1 MTQAPPSSPPGPPG
15 SNLPE
20 YTVGELSTALK
31 RTVEDRYGHVR
42 VRGEISQPKRHSSG
56 HVYLRLK
63 DTQAVLDAVVWR
75 GVAGRLA
82 VVPEEGLEVVCT
94 GRVTTYAQRS
104 QYQLIVESMELA
116 GEGALLKML
125 EERRRRLAAEGLFD
139 QDRKRPIPTLPET
152 IGVVTSPTGAV
163 IRDILHRL
171 EDRFPRPVLLWPVA
185 VQGEAAAAQIAGAI
199 AGFDALAPDGPVRR
213 PDVLIV
219 ARGGGSLEDL
229 MPFNEEVVVRAVAAC
244 GIPVIAA
251 VGHETDTTLIDH
263 AADRR
268 APTPTAAAEMA
279 VPVRAELTA
288 GLLDQDRRRIAAMAR
303 LLAERR
309 LRVEGLARGLG
320 DPQRLLENAVQRLD
334 DRSERLIQAARTGV
348 DRRFGRVRES
358 AARVPSPER
367 WLAEARRRL
376 ADAERRLTDAAT
388 HVPARL
394 LRQFAPV
401 ADRWSREPVDR
412 RLGAGRDRAAELD
425 DRRQAAADRL
435 LADRRSRLQSLGQ
448 LLDSFSYENVLKRGY
463 VVVRDSEDV
472 PVTDPDVLAP
482 GAEVKLQFHGRR
494 LVDALIRGRRR
505 AKAAKRSSAPR
516 TPDQG
521 KLL

>member
-1 MTQAPPSSPPGPPG
+1 MTQAPPASPPGPPG

-20 YTVGELSTALK
+20 FTVGELSTALK
-31 RTVEDRYGHVR
+31 RTIEDGYGHVR

-75 GVAGRLA
+75 GVAARLA
-82 VVPEEGLEVVCT
+82 VVPEEGLEVICT

-139 QDRKRPIPTLPET
+139 QERKRPIPTLPET

-244 GIPVIAA
+244 RIPVIAA

-279 VPVRAELTA
+279 VPVRAELMA
-288 GLLDQDRRRIAAMAR
+288 DLLDQDRRRVAAMAR
-303 LLAERR
+303 LLAEGR
-309 LRVEGLARGLG
+309 LRVDGLARGLG

-334 DRSERLIQAARTGV
+334 DRSERFVQAARIGI
-348 DRRFGRVRES
+348 DRRLSRVREA
-358 AARVPSPER
+358 AARIPSPER

-376 ADAERRLTDAAT
+376 ADAERRLVDAAA

-394 LRQFAPV
+394 ARQLAPL
-401 ADRWSREPVDR
+401 AGRWTREPVDR
-412 RLGAGRDRAAELD
+412 RLGAGRDRVAELG
-425 DRRQAAADRL
+425 DRHRAAAHRL
-435 LADRRSRLQSLGQ
+435 LADRQARLQSLGQ
-448 LLDSFSYENVLKRGY
+448 LLESFSYENVLKRGY
-463 VVVRDSEDV
+463 VVVRDADDA
-472 PVTDPDVLAP
+472 PVTDPGALAP
-482 GAEVKLQFHGRR
+482 GDEVRLQFHGRR
-494 LVDALIRGRRR
+494 LVEALIRGRRR
-505 AKAAKRSSAPR
+505 ATGNKRQPAPQ
-516 TPDQG
+516 TPAQG